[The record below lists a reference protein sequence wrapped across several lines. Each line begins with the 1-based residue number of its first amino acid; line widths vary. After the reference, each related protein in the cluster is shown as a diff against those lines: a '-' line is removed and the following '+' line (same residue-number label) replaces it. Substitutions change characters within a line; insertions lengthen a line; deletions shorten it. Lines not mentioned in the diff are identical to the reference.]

1 MVSAGLHTAAAGM
14 PGIPRPAGH
23 GMFRPHLP
31 VSSAVQALAWR
42 VLEHMGLLH
51 KVARSEHWCK
61 ASPGA
66 VALCGLCQH
75 CQPLQLFAE
84 AMRPPMLHSCIRHGV

>member
-14 PGIPRPAGH
+14 PGIPRPAGL

-42 VLEHMGLLH
+42 VLEHMGMLH
-51 KVARSEHWCK
+51 KEAKSER
-61 ASPGA
+61 A

-75 CQPLQLFAE
+75 CQPLQLSAE
-84 AMRPPMLHSCIRHGV
+84 AMRPSMLYSCIRHGV